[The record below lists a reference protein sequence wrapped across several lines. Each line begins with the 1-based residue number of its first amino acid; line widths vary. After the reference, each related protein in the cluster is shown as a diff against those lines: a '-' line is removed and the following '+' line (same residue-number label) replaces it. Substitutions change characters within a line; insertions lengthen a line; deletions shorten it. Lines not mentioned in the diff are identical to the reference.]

1 MLNEFFDKVYLIN
14 LPQSTDRLER
24 AIINCE
30 RVGVEFELVSAIDGT
45 NEEVI
50 INGKQHEGWNKN
62 AAALSLTTLNIIKNA
77 KEKGYKNIFIMED
90 DVDFIQNR
98 FNLIL
103 TRALSGLPEDW
114 DFFHLN
120 VTNETE
126 PLWVSNC
133 LIKLGGAWCCQA
145 YGINSSMY
153 DIYISEL
160 DKHMMPIDEITR
172 DLHKSRGN
180 SYATIPSIVV
190 HHEGNYS
197 TLRERN
203 VEY

>member
-1 MLNEFFDKVYLIN
+1 MRLAYQLLKTSCLLWLLAMSGHSLAVD
-14 LPQSTDRLER
+14 TD
-24 AIINCE
+24 N
-30 RVGVEFELVSAIDGT
+30 D
-45 NEEVI
+45 
-50 INGKQHEGWNKN
+50 
-62 AAALSLTTLNIIKNA
+62 
-77 KEKGYKNIFIMED
+77 
-90 DVDFIQNR
+90 
-98 FNLIL
+98 
-103 TRALSGLPEDW
+103 GLPDDW
-114 DFFHLN
+114 DFIHLN

-126 PLWVSNC
+126 PLWISNC

-172 DLHKSRGN
+172 NLHKSRGN
-180 SYATIPSIVV
+180 SYATLPSIVV

>member
-1 MLNEFFDKVYLIN
+1 MLNEFFDKAYLIN
-14 LPQSTDRLER
+14 LPQSTDRLKR

-30 RVGVEFELVSAIDGT
+30 RVGIEFELIEAIDGT

-62 AAALSLTTLNIIKNA
+62 AAALSLTTLKIIKDA

-90 DVDFIQNR
+90 DIDFIKSK

-103 TRALSGLPEDW
+103 TRALSALPEDW

-120 VTNETE
+120 VKNETK

-145 YGINSSMY
+145 YGVNSSMY

-160 DKHMMPIDEITR
+160 DKCIMPIDEITKN
-172 DLHKSRGN
+172 LHKSRGK
-180 SYATIPSIVV
+180 SYATLPSIVV
-190 HHEGNYS
+190 HHRGNFS
-197 TLRERN
+197 TLREKN

>member
-14 LPQSTDRLER
+14 LPQSKDRLER
-24 AIINCE
+24 AIVNCK
-30 RVGVEFELVSAIDGT
+30 RVGIEFELISAIDGKS
-45 NEEVI
+45 EEVV
-50 INGKQHEGWNKN
+50 INGKEHDGWNRN
-62 AAALSLTTLNIIKNA
+62 AAALSLTTLKIIKNA

-114 DFFHLN
+114 DFIHLN

-126 PLWVSNC
+126 PLWISNG

-160 DKHMMPIDEITR
+160 DKCMMPIDEITR
-172 DLHKSRGN
+172 DLHKSRGK
-180 SYATIPSIVV
+180 SYATLPSIVV

-197 TLRERN
+197 TLREKN